1 MGRASIDQIMVGFR
15 VAFESVRQGR
25 CEAPAAR
32 RMMQVVLL
40 TSLVSEAGYGLS
52 TRRWWTKQKMRRT
65 AFLRPDAT
73 GQWIFYPL

>member
-1 MGRASIDQIMVGFR
+1 MGRASIDQITVGFR

-40 TSLVSEAGYGLS
+40 TSLVSEAAMDY
-52 TRRWWTKQKMRRT
+52 
-65 AFLRPDAT
+65 RPGDGGRSRKCAVPR
-73 GQWIFYPL
+73 F